1 MYAESPEFER
11 LVAGVDRVDL
21 ARSSLEIA
29 RDADPDLEID
39 RYLARIADFADR
51 ARNRLPERAGPLRAL
66 AQIHWVLYV
75 EEGFKGADTDYYD
88 FRNCYLNHL
97 IDRRVGM
104 PITLCVLFKAVADRL
119 GVETAGVNF
128 PSHFMLRTGSDDDL
142 KFIDAYESG
151 VPLDR
156 EECRKRLS
164 TRLGRSIVLDD
175 RLVAPCSHATIILR
189 VLTNLKLIY
198 VNRGDYASALPVL
211 ERIARLVPD
220 IPEAH
225 RDLGI
230 AYFQLGRYGAA
241 IDPIDRYLK
250 ANPNSAG
257 NEPLKEFLHVAWAK
271 TAQDN

>member
-11 LVAGVDRVDL
+11 LVAGNDRVDL

-29 RDADPDLEID
+29 RDADPNLDIES
-39 RYLARIADFADR
+39 YLARIADLADR
-51 ARNRLPERAGPLRAL
+51 TRSRLPRHAPPRRAL

-88 FRNCYLNHL
+88 YRNCYLNQL

-104 PITLCVLFKAVADRL
+104 PITLCILFKAVADQL
-119 GVETAGVNF
+119 GIETAGVNF
-128 PSHFMLRTGSDDDL
+128 PSRFMLRTGSDNNL
-142 KFIDAYESG
+142 MFIDAFESG

-156 EECRKRLS
+156 DECRKRLES
-164 TRLGRSIVLDD
+164 LIGSPIVLDD
-175 RLVAPCSHATIILR
+175 RLIAPCSHATIILR

-198 VNRGDYASALPVL
+198 VNRGDYASALPIL
-211 ERIARLVPD
+211 ERIARLVPE

-250 ANPNSAG
+250 ANPQSEG